1 MRVLILEDEEL
12 AAERLQLLLEKLR
25 PDIEIQAI
33 LDTVEETIEFFNAG
47 ARPDLAFFDIQL
59 ADGASFQVFESVKVP
74 CPVIFTTAYDQYT
87 LKAFKVNSI
96 DYLLKPIGNPDLEQA
111 LAQYT
116 ELREN
121 FGHSTVP
128 LQQVKQLMQS
138 IQKPYKDR
146 FVVRVGHQFLSIKA
160 KDIQY
165 LFSEHK
171 TTWIRH
177 ADGKKHA
184 LDYTL
189 EELEALLD
197 PKCFF
202 RTNRQYIVH
211 IEAIDQT
218 TVYSNARL
226 KIRLQDGEE
235 TTVSRDRVSDF
246 RIWLGG

>member
-25 PDIEIQAI
+25 PGIKILAV
-33 LDTVEETIEFFNAG
+33 LDTVEEAIVFFNSG
-47 ARPDLAFFDIQL
+47 ECPDLAFFDIQL

-96 DYLLKPIGNPDLEQA
+96 DYLLKPIGNSDLELA
-111 LAQYT
+111 LNQY
-116 ELREN
+116 EEMRES
-121 FGHSTVP
+121 FGQPAVP
-128 LQQVKQLMQS
+128 IQQVKQLMQS
-138 IQKPYKDR
+138 IQKQYKDR
-146 FVVRVGHQFLSIKA
+146 FVVRAGHQFLSIKA
-160 KDIQY
+160 DDIQY
-165 LFSEHK
+165 LFSAHK

-197 PKCFF
+197 PACFF

-211 IEAIDQT
+211 IEAITQT

-226 KIRLQDGEE
+226 KIQLRDGEE

-246 RIWLGG
+246 RSWLGE

>member
-1 MRVLILEDEEL
+1 MRALILEDEAL
-12 AAERLQLLLEKLR
+12 AAERLQLMLEKLR
-25 PDIEIQAI
+25 PDIEILAI
-33 LDTVEETIEFFNAG
+33 LDTVEDAVSYFSTG
-47 ARPDLAFFDIQL
+47 VRPDLAFFDIQL

-96 DYLLKPIGNPDLEQA
+96 DYLLKPIGKADLEQA
-111 LAQYT
+111 LAQY
-116 ELREN
+116 EDLKEK
-121 FGHSTVP
+121 FGQPTVQLKQVEQL
-128 LQQVKQLMQS
+128 LQSMQR
-138 IQKPYKDR
+138 QYKER
-146 FVVRVGHQFLSIKA
+146 FVVKTGHQFLSIRA
-160 KDIQY
+160 EDIRY
-165 LFSEHK
+165 LFTEHK

-184 LDYTL
+184 LEYTL

-197 PKCFF
+197 PKHFF

-226 KIRLQDGEE
+226 KIKLQDGEE

-246 RIWLGG
+246 RTWLGG